1 MKIKANSL
9 KSTFILIE
17 LLLPVIVCI
26 GNFMQNSFLISIAF
40 LCTFAVLMLFLV
52 QQSHGGKFNVIL
64 SILVMLSVINVV
76 FNAMIS
82 PVAQISFDYMK
93 KLIMFICSITFFVL
107 MRDAQIIEKDKE
119 IAYRAGLA
127 ITFLF
132 PFAYFVL
139 NIRTKLGF
147 YLTMGFTNPNFTA
160 LWAFHGFLFAMIAL
174 FRNSRL
180 WLKVVCAAGA
190 IACLYI
196 ASQTL
201 NRAIWVAFA
210 CFIGLLLYGIVGRK
224 RSLNPIALTLII
236 VLPIIVVIIYH
247 ALLESSAFQRAFS
260 FLVSKG
266 KVLDSRTR
274 VWDFAVEKLKH
285 GWLLG
290 DYSGISNGTG
300 LSQMHNTHLDVLCS
314 YGIIPFC
321 LFIYVLR
328 SIAVTINAS
337 SKTLEQYVSL
347 CAFLSVILFG
357 VFEAALF
364 SGCTGL
370 NYLTGAFLILAKP
383 IYEENSICSS
393 NAWSDSGIETDKQ
406 MDVDRRISPQE
417 DS

>member
-1 MKIKANSL
+1 MKIRVDSIITKC
-9 KSTFILIE
+9 IVIE

-26 GNFMQNSFLISIAF
+26 GNFFQNSFLISIAF
-40 LCTFAVLMLFLV
+40 SFTFVVLMFLLV
-52 QQSHGGKFNVIL
+52 MQSHGGKLDKIYAV
-64 SILVMLSVINVV
+64 LVTLSVINVV
-76 FNAMIS
+76 FNAIIS
-82 PVAQISFDYMK
+82 PIAQISFDYMK

-107 MRDAQIIEKDKE
+107 MRDAQISEKDKE

-132 PFAYFVL
+132 PFAFFVL

-174 FRNSRL
+174 FRNSRV
-180 WLKVVCAAGA
+180 WLKVVCVAGGV
-190 IACLYI
+190 ACLYI
-196 ASQTL
+196 SSLTL

-210 CFIGLLLYGIVGRK
+210 CFIVFLLYGLIGRK
-224 RSLNPIALTLII
+224 RSFNPIVITIII
-236 VLPIIVVIIYH
+236 VLPILIVLIYH
-247 ALLESSAFQRAFS
+247 SLLENTAFQHAFS
-260 FLVSKG
+260 FFVSKG
-266 KVLDSRTR
+266 KVLGSRAR
-274 VWDFAVEKLKH
+274 VWDFAVEKIKQ

-300 LSQMHNTHLDVLCS
+300 ISQMHNTHLDVLCS
-314 YGIIPFC
+314 YGIVPFS

-328 SIAVTINAS
+328 SIALTINAR

-364 SGCTGL
+364 SGSTGL

-383 IYEENSICSS
+383 IIKENDIISS
-393 NAWSDSGIETDKQ
+393 SAWKEADIESDKQ
-406 MDVDRRISPQE
+406 TAVDSNLSSQE
-417 DS
+417 NR